1 MILFDA
7 AIHCLRHTF
16 DICCFPSAQSNFTQT
31 KQDFSNTVVRVD
43 SAEGLRIFCGPAD
56 HRLEYLL
63 RMVDSQVSI
72 WVPSELIAE
81 DIKEVYEKK
90 WWLCCRK
97 GNIED
102 LDLMLR
108 GGGQALVAARDSN
121 NRSALHY
128 ACGVGSEDCVKAILS
143 YGAEVDAKDKDGFT
157 ALHIAAGY
165 LHEKVVEVLVES
177 GADPEIQD
185 NTGRSPLDLV
195 ETLKRNIPATTVTF
209 ARRSVLESISHTIE
223 RFVYEEVPPAA
234 IKGVRPA
241 GDLGD
246 EYLIEWL
253 DERRDSWVPEYDISD
268 DLIKDFHD
276 GIEYARIEKAYA
288 PPTYTPPGIKT
299 KTSTATLVKWADG
312 APPSW
317 EAKTC

>member
-1 MILFDA
+1 MERRSTQKQATLYK
-7 AIHCLRHTF
+7 LY
-16 DICCFPSAQSNFTQT
+16 FPIQ
-31 KQDFSNTVVRVD
+31 
-43 SAEGLRIFCGPAD
+43 
-56 HRLEYLL
+56 Y
-63 RMVDSQVSI
+63 
-72 WVPSELIAE
+72 
-81 DIKEVYEKK
+81 
-90 WWLCCRK
+90 
-97 GNIED
+97 
-102 LDLMLR
+102 
-108 GGGQALVAARDSN
+108 
-121 NRSALHY
+121 HY
-128 ACGVGSEDCVKAILS
+128 IRQ
-143 YGAEVDAKDKDGFT
+143 DKDGFT

-253 DERRDSWVPEYDISD
+253 DGMLPCG
-268 DLIKDFHD
+268 FHVL
-276 GIEYARIEKAYA
+276 K
-288 PPTYTPPGIKT
+288 
-299 KTSTATLVKWADG
+299 S
-312 APPSW
+312 
-317 EAKTC
+317 